1 MVDDKEESEIKIELI
16 DDEDQHPN
24 EIPPIKNSP
33 NARAGSNM
41 CRRSRI
47 SAIFS
52 SSGEDPS
59 YYEIQ
64 RGSISLQ
71 RNRQVFFVLS
81 GIQLVLY
88 CAQTSCAQL
97 CLRHKGLTHKY
108 AMSGE
113 KVFLCVISCFI
124 SLFFTVQA
132 GCAQV
137 YKTGWRQFNAIFSVR
152 RINLFVKI
160 QECVTEN

>member
-81 GIQLVLY
+81 GIQLVLRTNFLRTIMPE
-88 CAQTSCAQL
+88 AQRTNAQI
-97 CLRHKGLTHKY
+97 CY
-108 AMSGE
+108 
-113 KVFLCVISCFI
+113 
-124 SLFFTVQA
+124 
-132 GCAQV
+132 
-137 YKTGWRQFNAIFSVR
+137 VR
-152 RINLFVKI
+152 RKSFFVCYIVLYLIIFHRASWLCTKFIRLAGDNLT
-160 QECVTEN
+160 QY